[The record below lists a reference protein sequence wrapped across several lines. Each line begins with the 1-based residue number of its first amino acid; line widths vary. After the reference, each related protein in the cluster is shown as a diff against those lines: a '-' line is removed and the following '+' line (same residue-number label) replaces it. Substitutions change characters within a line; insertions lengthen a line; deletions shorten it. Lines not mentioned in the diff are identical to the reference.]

1 MRQTDQ
7 QSLRAA
13 FAYASKVADRSIECE
28 KDYRWIVE
36 NPAYT
41 DFSPRTIAGMN
52 KDKIAST
59 LECVANEINKYMK
72 EGYNGSFDNW
82 HKNTCQTFIDNLWK
96 YYGIK
101 IHFGKAQKLVNMTFK
116 YLYCT
121 NGSEKYA
128 KKFEPCHMP
137 LDTYTINW
145 FCDSVVAW
153 LSAEKP
159 KISKTQ
165 IKKISWGNLECGKED
180 EPYSYTWMQTK
191 IREYLNSESNTQYRD
206 SDGKPLTP
214 FVAEFY
220 IWPEQQF
227 SEACKSLLGQAL
239 YQTNFPAYADPQLL
253 DSCDKVF
260 QQMQNL
266 KRKLTDESTR

>member
-28 KDYRWIVE
+28 DDYRWIVE
-36 NPAYT
+36 NPAYI
-41 DFSPRTIAGMN
+41 DLSPRTITGIN
-52 KDKIAST
+52 KTEISSALK
-59 LECVANEINKYMK
+59 CVAHKIYLYMQNEFNWP
-72 EGYNGSFDNW
+72 FDKW
-82 HKNTCQTFIDNLWK
+82 HEQTCQGFVDKLQTD
-96 YYGIK
+96 YGIK

-121 NGSEKYA
+121 KASEKYA
-128 KKFEPCHMP
+128 KKFKPCHMP
-137 LDTYTINW
+137 LDTNTINW

-153 LSAEKP
+153 LP
-159 KISKTQ
+159 KKKGEISKTQ
-165 IKKISWGNLECGKED
+165 IKDISWGNLECGKED
-180 EPYSYTWMQTK
+180 ETYSYTWMQTK
-191 IREYLNSESNTQYRD
+191 IRAYLNSESNTQYRD

-239 YQTNFPAYADPQLL
+239 CQTNFPAYADPQLL

-266 KRKLTDESTR
+266 KRKLTDESAC